1 MFITMHF
8 LALQLLLIFLI
19 LLQCL
24 PSSQNGAKTHFHSLM
39 WREDSITSRRNSLLC
54 LTVFG
59 RESQSVIWGWV
70 TQDHRWPCASNQQTL
85 EPAGGDFAG
94 QSRSHTQKTPELWD
108 VSIRGPSQDLQVEDA
123 QFIRRGLFKF
133 ALWVRA
139 RYLPWVHHVP
149 ASRDALVM
157 TPRPC
162 EINTWLSQVW
172 HDVDV
177 CPIFYERGSCCGVS

>member
-1 MFITMHF
+1 MHHVHNNAF
-8 LALQLLLIFLI
+8 FSTQLLLIFLI

-85 EPAGGDFAG
+85 EPAGGE
-94 QSRSHTQKTPELWD
+94 T
-108 VSIRGPSQDLQVEDA
+108 SQDKADHTHKRPPSFEMSASGAHHKTCRSRMLNLYDEACLSLHCESGPDIYRGSIMCQQVEM
-123 QFIRRGLFKF
+123 
-133 ALWVRA
+133 
-139 RYLPWVHHVP
+139 H
-149 ASRDALVM
+149 S
-157 TPRPC
+157 
-162 EINTWLSQVW
+162 S
-172 HDVDV
+172 
-177 CPIFYERGSCCGVS
+177 